1 MSVSFYVSARVFA
14 EMILVKEAVAFLVIV
29 LIMMFV
35 QNVQYKKSIVLA
47 ALFLGILGIMEYLAL
62 IFAEIIIP
70 DIEKYE
76 FLF

>member
-1 MSVSFYVSARVFA
+1 MT
-14 EMILVKEAVAFLVIV
+14 
-29 LIMMFV
+29 FV

-62 IFAEIIIP
+62 IFAEIVIP

>member
-14 EMILVKEAVAFLVIV
+14 EMILVKEDVVFMIIV
-29 LIMMFV
+29 LIMTFV
-35 QNVQYKKSIVLA
+35 QNVQYKKLIVLA

-62 IFAEIIIP
+62 IFAEIVIP

>member
-14 EMILVKEAVAFLVIV
+14 EMILVKEAVVFMIIV
-29 LIMMFV
+29 LIMTFV